1 MFLRQYIQS
10 CIIIKSVTQ
19 IKEIEICN
27 IKAPFDENPPKFEGS
42 ALDPGLGTISLVH
55 TILRKYYFC
64 NAVANS
70 YRFFANSIDNGA
82 LIFYDISV
90 S

>member
-1 MFLRQYIQS
+1 M
-10 CIIIKSVTQ
+10 
-19 IKEIEICN
+19 CN

-42 ALDPGLGTISLVH
+42 ALDPGLGTISLVR

-70 YRFFANSIDNGA
+70 YRFFGNIIDSGA